1 MFEIIQ
7 TVPGHRDGYGDL
19 ALAIIAQAA
28 KDLNK
33 PLMCCSAI
41 EWLMSDEFLL
51 YAGSLGMD
59 ANRIARKMFLRTMDT
74 WRKWE
79 RMTKTFTLVRDR
91 DVTGISGT
99 GVVAEGI
106 TFQGGQTVICWT
118 CPPFTVS
125 IFPSPEAV
133 LDVHGHHG
141 NTRIVWNEQT
151 A

>member
-1 MFEIIQ
+1 MFEMIQ
-7 TVPGHRDGYGDL
+7 TIPGRRDGYGDL
-19 ALAIIAQAA
+19 ALAIITQAA

-59 ANRIARKMFLRTMDT
+59 ANRVARKMFLRSIDT
-74 WRKWE
+74 WRKWKH
-79 RMTKTFTLVRDR
+79 MTKTFNLVRDR

-106 TFQGGQTVICWT
+106 VFQGGQTVICWT

-125 IFPSPEAV
+125 VFPSPEAV
-133 LDVHGHHG
+133 LAVHGHQG
-141 NTRIVWNEQT
+141 NTRIVWNEET